1 MKKLSF
7 RKSLLWRLSGAL
19 LLLLILLG
27 IAYVSITTYS
37 ARKYYQETTQRLNGN
52 VAEHMLIEV
61 NPFTNGEVNEEA
73 VGKIMHSMMA
83 VNPSL
88 EVYLLDP
95 TGNILKYVV
104 LDKDVR
110 LKSINMQPVKQ
121 FLVDSGKTY
130 VLGDDPRK
138 PGEETIFS
146 ATEVRDST
154 SELQGYVYMVLAS
167 EEYANIASAL
177 STSYFMKLGT
187 QTFVITLVAAFGLG
201 ILLIAMLTRNLRM
214 VIQTVR
220 RFEDGDYQAR
230 IPIKQSGELA
240 DLSETFNHMA
250 DTILKNIEDLKEVD
264 KLRRELIANV
274 SHDLRSPMSVI
285 QGYIETMM
293 IKGDEL
299 SREEQK
305 KYLEIILKSSEK
317 LNKLVADLFE
327 LSKLEARQVKL
338 QREKFNFNELLHDT
352 AQQYQLKAEEK
363 GIVIKTKLVNEAM
376 VNADIALM
384 QRAIQNLVDNALK
397 YTPENGE
404 VNIHTQLDNDKLKV
418 AISNSGKGIPEDQ
431 LPHIF
436 DRYFM
441 LEKEKHGIDG
451 TGLGL
456 AIVKKII
463 DIHEGSINVTSEVD
477 NYTEFTVVMPAA

>member
-1 MKKLSF
+1 M
-7 RKSLLWRLSGAL
+7 WRLSGGL

-37 ARKYYQETTQRLNGN
+37 ARKYYQETTQRLNAN
-52 VAEHMLIEV
+52 VAHHMLLEV
-61 NPFTNGEVNEEA
+61 NPFENGQVNEEA

-88 EVYLLDP
+88 EVYLLDSS
-95 TGNILKYVV
+95 GNILKYVV

-110 LKSINMQPVKQ
+110 LKSLDMAPVKQ

-138 PGEETIFS
+138 PGEQTIFS
-146 ATEVRDST
+146 ASEVRDST
-154 SELQGYVYMVLAS
+154 NELQGYVYMVLAS
-167 EEYANIASAL
+167 EEYAHIASAL

-187 QTFVITLVAAFGLG
+187 QTFAITLIAAFGLG
-201 ILLIAMLTRNLRM
+201 ILLIALLTQNLRTI
-214 VIQTVR
+214 IQTVK
-220 RFEDGDYQAR
+220 RFEEGDYQAR
-230 IPIKQSGELA
+230 IPVQKSGELA

-250 DTILKNIEDLKEVD
+250 DTILKNIEELKEVD

-293 IKGDEL
+293 IKGDKL
-299 SREEQK
+299 SPDEQK
-305 KYLEIILKSSEK
+305 KYLEIIFKSSEK

-327 LSKLEARQVKL
+327 LSKLEAKQVKL
-338 QREKFNFNELLHDT
+338 HKERFNFNELLQDT

-363 GIVIKTKLVNEAM
+363 GIRLKTEFAAEAM

-384 QRAIQNLVDNALK
+384 QRAIQNLMDNALK

-404 VNIHTQLDNDKLKV
+404 VAIKASLKNNQLEV
-418 AISNSGKGIPEDQ
+418 AITNTGKGIPEDQ

-441 LEKEKHGIDG
+441 LDKEKHGIDG
-451 TGLGL
+451 SGLGL

-463 DIHEGSINVTSEVD
+463 DIHEASITVASKVDGDTS
-477 NYTEFTVVMPAA
+477 FKMILPAA

>member
-1 MKKLSF
+1 MKKSSF

-19 LLLLILLG
+19 LMLLIILG

-37 ARKYYQETTQRLNGN
+37 ARKYYQETTQRLNAN
-52 VAEHMLIEV
+52 VAHHMLAEV
-61 NPFTNGEVNEEA
+61 NPFVNGEVNADA

-104 LDKDVR
+104 LDKKVR
-110 LKSINMQPVKQ
+110 LKNLNLDPIKE
-121 FLVDSGKTY
+121 FLADGGTSY

-138 PGEETIFS
+138 PGEQTIFS
-146 ATEVRDST
+146 ATEVRDSANA
-154 SELQGYVYMVLAS
+154 LQGYVYMILAS
-167 EEYANIASAL
+167 EEYENVADAL

-187 QTFVITLVAAFGLG
+187 QTFAITLIAAFGLG
-201 ILLIAMLTRNLRM
+201 ILLIAMLTRNLRT
-214 VIQTVR
+214 VIQTVQK
-220 RFEDGDYQAR
+220 FEEGDYHAR
-230 IPIKQSGELA
+230 IPITKSGELA
-240 DLSETFNHMA
+240 DLSHTFNHMA

-264 KLRRELIANV
+264 QLRRELIANV

-285 QGYIETMM
+285 QGYIETMLM
-293 IKGDEL
+293 KGDKL
-299 SREEQK
+299 SAEERQ
-305 KYLEIILKSSEK
+305 KYLEIIFKSSEK

-327 LSKLEARQVKL
+327 LSKLEAKQVKL
-338 QREKFNFNELLHDT
+338 KSERFNFNELLQDT
-352 AQQYQLKAEEK
+352 AQQYQLKAQEK
-363 GIVIKTKLVNEAM
+363 GITLKTELAPEAA

-384 QRAIQNLVDNALK
+384 QRAIQNLMDNALK

-404 VNIHTQLDNDKLKV
+404 VTVSAQLVDNKLRV
-418 AISNSGKGIPEDQ
+418 AITNTGKGIPKEQ
-431 LPHIF
+431 LPNIF

-441 LEKEKHGIDG
+441 LDKEKNEIDG
-451 TGLGL
+451 SGLGL

-463 DIHEGSINVTSEVD
+463 DIHEATIEVESEVD
-477 NYTEFTVVMPAA
+477 GHTSFNIILPAA

>member
-1 MKKLSF
+1 M
-7 RKSLLWRLSGAL
+7 WRLSGGL

-37 ARKYYQETTQRLNGN
+37 ARKYYQETTQRLNAS
-52 VAEHMLIEV
+52 VAHHMLLEV
-61 NPFTNGEVNEEA
+61 NPFENGQVNEEA

-95 TGNILKYVV
+95 SGNILKYVV

-110 LKSINMQPVKQ
+110 LKSLDMAPVKQ

-138 PGEETIFS
+138 PGEQTIFS
-146 ATEVRDST
+146 ASEVRDST
-154 SELQGYVYMVLAS
+154 NELQGYVYMVLAS
-167 EEYANIASAL
+167 EEYAHIASAL

-187 QTFVITLVAAFGLG
+187 QTFAITLIAAFGLG
-201 ILLIAMLTRNLRM
+201 ILLIALLTRNLRTI
-214 VIQTVR
+214 IQTVK
-220 RFEDGDYQAR
+220 RFEEGDYQAR
-230 IPIKQSGELA
+230 IPVQKSGELA

-250 DTILKNIEDLKEVD
+250 DTILKNIEELKEVD

-293 IKGDEL
+293 IKGDKL
-299 SREEQK
+299 SPDEQK
-305 KYLEIILKSSEK
+305 KYLEIIFKSSEK

-327 LSKLEARQVKL
+327 LSKLEAKQVKL
-338 QREKFNFNELLHDT
+338 HKERFNFNELLQDT
-352 AQQYQLKAEEK
+352 AQQYQLKAEKK
-363 GIVIKTKLVNEAM
+363 GIRLKTEFAAEAM

-384 QRAIQNLVDNALK
+384 QRAIQNLMDNALK

-404 VNIHTQLDNDKLKV
+404 VAIKASLKNNQLEV
-418 AISNSGKGIPEDQ
+418 AITNTGKGIPEDQ

-441 LEKEKHGIDG
+441 LDKEKHGIDG
-451 TGLGL
+451 SGLGL

-463 DIHEGSINVTSEVD
+463 DIHEASITVASKVDGDTS
-477 NYTEFTVVMPAA
+477 FKMILPAA

>member
-1 MKKLSF
+1 M
-7 RKSLLWRLSGAL
+7 WRLSGAL
-19 LLLLILLG
+19 LLILILLG

-37 ARKYYQETTQRLNGN
+37 ARKYYQETTQRLNAD
-52 VAEHMLIEV
+52 VAREMLKEV
-61 NPFTNGEVNEEA
+61 NPFVNGEVNAEA

-95 TGNILKYVV
+95 SGNILKYVV
-104 LDKDVR
+104 LDKKVR
-110 LKSINMQPVKQ
+110 LKNLDLAPIKQ
-121 FLVDSGKTY
+121 FLADSGKTY
-130 VLGDDPRK
+130 VLGDDPRT
-138 PGEETIFS
+138 PGEQTIFS
-146 ATEVRDST
+146 ASEVHDST
-154 SELQGYVYMVLAS
+154 DALQGYVYMVLAS
-167 EEYANIASAL
+167 EEYENIAGAL

-187 QTFVITLVAAFGLG
+187 QTFIITLLAAFGLG
-201 ILLIAMLTRNLRM
+201 IVLIAMLTRNLRTVM
-214 VIQTVR
+214 QTVK
-220 RFEDGDYQAR
+220 RFEEGDYQAR
-230 IPIKQSGELA
+230 IPIQKSGELA

-250 DTILKNIEDLKEVD
+250 DTILKNIEELKEVD

-293 IKGDEL
+293 IKGDKL
-299 SREEQK
+299 NPEEQK
-305 KYLEIILKSSEK
+305 KYLGIIFKSSEK

-327 LSKLEARQVKL
+327 LSKLEAKQVKL
-338 QREKFNFNELLHDT
+338 QKERFNFNELLQDT

-363 GIVIKTKLVNEAM
+363 GIRLKTEFAAEAM

-384 QRAIQNLVDNALK
+384 QRAIQNLMDNALK

-404 VNIHTQLDNDKLKV
+404 VAIKASLKNNKLEV
-418 AISNSGKGIPEDQ
+418 AITNTGKGIPKDQ

-441 LEKEKHGIDG
+441 LDKEKHGIDG
-451 TGLGL
+451 SGLGL

-463 DIHEGSINVTSEVD
+463 DIHDASITVASKIDGDTSFKMVL
-477 NYTEFTVVMPAA
+477 PAA